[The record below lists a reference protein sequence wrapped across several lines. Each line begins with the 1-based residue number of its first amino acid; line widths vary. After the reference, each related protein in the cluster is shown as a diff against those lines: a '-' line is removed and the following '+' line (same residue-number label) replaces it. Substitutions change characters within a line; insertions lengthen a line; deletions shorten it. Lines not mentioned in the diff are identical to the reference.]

1 MTKNEKRTYNKS
13 KFLEYIQR
21 HSKFKRNFQEKY
33 QNGGCM
39 ERYGVTQIRNVLI
52 NYKMRVDEEN

>member
-21 HSKFKRNFQEKY
+21 HSKFKKDFQEKY
-33 QNGGCM
+33 QNGECM
-39 ERYGVTQIRNVLI
+39 ERYGVTLIRNVLR
-52 NYKMRVDEEN
+52 NYKMQVDEKN